1 MFRKTALAMA
11 MLGAVAST
19 NVVALGLG
27 EIELK
32 SALNQPLNA
41 EVELLSPTGPELQEL
56 KVSIAS
62 PQAFAS
68 AGIDRPLFLNKLKF
82 TVAKNAAGKPVVRIT
97 SGDVVREP
105 FLDFLLELSWSK
117 GRLVREY
124 TVLVDPP
131 VTMPAP
137 PPVAQAPASRSAAP
151 VSGAVMASPAR
162 PVTHAGQMPPV
173 SVAPGEYGPVRRND
187 TLWSIAEK
195 VRPDTGVSIEQTM
208 LGLLRA
214 NPQAFINN
222 NINNLKEGY
231 VLRVPS
237 REDMASISRSEA
249 LREARAQYTAW
260 SAAHN
265 QLPVAQ
271 TDEGAATAGRGA
283 GSQAGAGQAA
293 AEPSLQLVAPEAG
306 ESAGGAAAGESLAE
320 VQKDL
325 MMANEALEEQRRKSE
340 EMSGRLSTL
349 EEQIAK
355 MQRLIEL
362 KDNELARLQALGAG
376 EPAGEAT
383 PDLSGENMASQAP
396 GDMSTAAGENTEALA
411 PGAEMAPGEPVAEQP
426 VDGSQEAA
434 AEDAAVADGTSMGT
448 DAGGMAGEALPEE
461 GMQVPADAGGADAT
475 VAEMSPPQAAPAPAP
490 AAEVPPAPDTATTP
504 GFVGRLLA
512 NPLWLG
518 AGAVVLGLLGFL
530 GWRRKRG
537 VETDFQESILQA
549 AHKEAASSDSE
560 IVASQ
565 PESTESKAVESS
577 LLSEFAV
584 SDVGSI
590 RNDGEADPLAEADV
604 YLAYGRYQQ
613 AEDLI
618 KDALAKDGAR
628 DDLNLKL
635 LEVFMAAKNQAAF
648 DEHAQVLLG
657 QLESGSN
664 NPLWEKVAE
673 MGQELSP
680 GNPLYEAGAAAVA
693 EQPEE
698 YEGVPDDLDF
708 SMPEA
713 DADDTAKSG
722 EEGLDF
728 NLDLSFD
735 PSADADQPDSAEFV
749 PPEVEE
755 EPAPGADMD
764 SVEPNA
770 ATDDNSLDF
779 DLEGFGAGDLDA
791 VSADEPQGDGEL
803 ADLDEVS
810 TKLDLARAYI
820 DMGDPDGAKSILDEV
835 LEEGSD
841 NQKTEARDIMAQMS

>member
-1 MFRKTALAMA
+1 
-11 MLGAVAST
+11 
-19 NVVALGLG
+19 
-27 EIELK
+27 
-32 SALNQPLNA
+32 
-41 EVELLSPTGPELQEL
+41 
-56 KVSIAS
+56 
-62 PQAFAS
+62 
-68 AGIDRPLFLNKLKF
+68 
-82 TVAKNAAGKPVVRIT
+82 
-97 SGDVVREP
+97 
-105 FLDFLLELSWSK
+105 
-117 GRLVREY
+117 
-124 TVLVDPP
+124 
-131 VTMPAP
+131 
-137 PPVAQAPASRSAAP
+137 
-151 VSGAVMASPAR
+151 
-162 PVTHAGQMPPV
+162 MPPV
-173 SVAPGEYGPVRRND
+173 SVAPGEYGPTRRND
-187 TLWSIAEK
+187 TLWSIAEQ
-195 VRPDTGVSIEQTM
+195 VRPDTGVSVEQTM
-208 LGLLRA
+208 LALLRA
-214 NPQAFINN
+214 NPQAFIDN

-237 REDMASISRSEA
+237 REDMTSVSRSEA

-260 SAAHN
+260 RAAHN

-271 TDEGAATAGRGA
+271 TGEGAATAGSGA

-340 EMSGRLSTL
+340 EMSGRLSML

-383 PDLSGENMASQAP
+383 PDLSGENLAAQAP
-396 GDMSTAAGENTEALA
+396 EDMSTAAGENTEALA

-426 VDGSQEAA
+426 VEGSQEAPV
-434 AEDAAVADGTSMGT
+434 AEDAAVADDTAMSA
-448 DAGGMAGEALPEE
+448 DAGGMEGEALPEE
-461 GMQVPADAGGADAT
+461 GIPVPSAPADADAT
-475 VAEMSPPQAAPAPAP
+475 VAEMSPPQAVPAPAP
-490 AAEVPPAPDTATTP
+490 VAEVPPAPDTATTP
-504 GFVGRLLA
+504 GFVERVLA

-549 AHKEAASSDSE
+549 AHKEATVSDSE

-618 KDALAKDGAR
+618 KDALEKDGAR
-628 DDLNLKL
+628 EDLNLKL
-635 LEVFMAAKNQAAF
+635 LEVFMAAKNQPAF

-657 QLESGSN
+657 QLENGSSH
-664 NPLWEKVAE
+664 PLWEKVAE
-673 MGQELSP
+673 MGRELSP
-680 GNPLYEAGAAAVA
+680 GNPMYEAGAAPVA
-693 EQPEE
+693 ERAEE
-698 YEGVPDDLDF
+698 DEGVPEDLDF

-713 DADDTAKSG
+713 DADDTVKSG

-735 PSADADQPDSAEFV
+735 PSADANQPDSAEFV
-749 PPEVEE
+749 PPEVEA
-755 EPAPGADMD
+755 EPVTGVDMD
-764 SVEPNA
+764 SVEPRA

-779 DLEGFGAGDLDA
+779 DLEGFGAGELDA
-791 VSADEPQGDGEL
+791 ASAEEPQGDGEL
-803 ADLDEVS
+803 TDLDEVS

-835 LEEGSD
+835 LEEGSE